1 MWHLDPITSFDMLI
15 SLSFILFV
23 DLMLVGTETW
33 IFADKMKKNYI
44 AKSIYAVSF
53 HLEYLRNNLRRFIQR
68 LPKIVSRNLNWD
80 IFCKN
85 LKKLL

>member
-1 MWHLDPITSFDMLI
+1 MVI

-33 IFADKMKKNYI
+33 IFADKMKKDYI

-53 HLEYLRNNLRRFIQR
+53 HLEYIRNNIRCFIQR
-68 LPKIVSRNLNWD
+68 LPLILTLTF
-80 IFCKN
+80 IKN
-85 LKKLL
+85 